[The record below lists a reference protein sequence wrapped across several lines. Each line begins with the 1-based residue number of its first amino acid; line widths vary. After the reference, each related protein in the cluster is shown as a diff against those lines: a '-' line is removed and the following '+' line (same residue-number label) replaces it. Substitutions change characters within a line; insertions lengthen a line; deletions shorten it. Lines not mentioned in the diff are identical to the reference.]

1 MCNLIIKMNIAFAL
15 VGYEMIITNSMVH
28 LSLAIYH
35 LTHIHPVLM
44 ELSLIICWL
53 HKIVSLSWESTQC
66 RAIVGEFK
74 FVYDPSGSSGSLRSR
89 RIKGRVRGRE

>member
-28 LSLAIYH
+28 VSLAIYH
-35 LTHIHPVLM
+35 LTHIRPVLM

-66 RAIVGEFK
+66 RAIVG
-74 FVYDPSGSSGSLRSR
+74 
-89 RIKGRVRGRE
+89 KG